1 MEQELTDSTFNAML
15 EKAEIAAE
23 ITEFNVLLMLCVFL
37 GVFAIYGI
45 VAKYWHK
52 LRSVK
57 MVINTFCAVLICYTL
72 ASTGLDSEL
81 KQLVVGA
88 AFGIII
94 VNIVL
99 RSVEKIK
106 FTVGKVN
113 VELKNDN
120 RHNHA
125 EQAEKDMQEQYDVK
139 KKENQ
144 NGTDT
149 TT

>member
-1 MEQELTDSTFNAML
+1 MEENLNDSTFNAML

-37 GVFAIYGI
+37 GVFAIYGVI
-45 VAKYWHK
+45 ARYWHK

-94 VNIVL
+94 VNIIL

-120 RHNHA
+120 RHNHV
-125 EQAEKDMQEQYDVK
+125 EQAQKDMEGQYGD

-144 NGTDT
+144 NGTNT